1 MNRDGWQGQP
11 EIKREK
17 QEEIS
22 LQWESMENELH
33 RDAFWG
39 FLTNK
44 KQHNYQTRMDL
55 LLELLAYGHQAD
67 SRDSYAAF
75 FAIDR
80 MSRYMSLND
89 IWNKLRKTFFLLQ
102 DWFEDHDLYHK
113 IGYLIAAQEL
123 TLMEIYN
130 MSLNKTKPKFID
142 DLDSRIK
149 YSMKD
154 IHSEGF
160 WMNIRNRIVN
170 YPFFSTRMC

>member
-22 LQWESMENELH
+22 LQWDSMENELH

-55 LLELLAYGHQAD
+55 LLELLVYGHQAD
-67 SRDSYAAF
+67 IRDRYAAF

-113 IGYLIAAQEL
+113 IGYLIASGYASIN
-123 TLMEIYN
+123 EIFALVSHKKK
-130 MSLNKTKPKFID
+130 MKL
-142 DLDSRIK
+142 RK
-149 YSMKD
+149 Y
-154 IHSEGF
+154 
-160 WMNIRNRIVN
+160 WMTV
-170 YPFFSTRMC
+170 

>member
-1 MNRDGWQGQP
+1 
-11 EIKREK
+11 
-17 QEEIS
+17 
-22 LQWESMENELH
+22 MENELH

-55 LLELLAYGHQAD
+55 LLELLVYGHQAD

-113 IGYLIAAQEL
+113 IGYLIASGYASIN
-123 TLMEIYN
+123 EIFALVSHKKK
-130 MSLNKTKPKFID
+130 MKL
-142 DLDSRIK
+142 RK
-149 YSMKD
+149 Y
-154 IHSEGF
+154 
-160 WMNIRNRIVN
+160 WMTV
-170 YPFFSTRMC
+170 